1 MNQCKN
7 RRWVKLLAGAV
18 LALIVS
24 IGQAWAAALPLNA
37 PRGLAV
43 DAHGNLYVANQ
54 NGNQILVYGPEY
66 VQETAKTI
74 TQGISL
80 PTDVT
85 FDSQNN
91 IYVTNGGSN
100 SVTEY
105 LPNHTQYSVGT
116 ITNGINNP
124 WAVAVDPLGNV
135 YVSNNFAIVTIYSL
149 IDPNNQFG
157 RQEVAS
163 YTTPFPVYGIA
174 AHGPSFAWGSVN
186 FFNLDIASLV
196 LTGQVGNYG
205 VYGGGAAGEAL
216 ALAYDKA
223 GDLYVGNATG
233 ELQLCKNGTFAVS
246 TLAQVGFSINGI
258 AVDGARGRIYLSSES
273 ANQIAVFS
281 TQGQLIKVIQ

>member
-1 MNQCKN
+1 MNQCKTC
-7 RRWVKLLAGAV
+7 RWAKLVAATA

-24 IGQAWAAALPLNA
+24 IGQASAATLPLNA

-54 NGNQILVYGPEY
+54 NANDVLVYSPEY

-85 FDSQNN
+85 FDSRNN

-105 LPNHTQYSVGT
+105 LPNRTQYSMGT

-124 WAVAVDPLGNV
+124 WAIAIDPIGNV
-135 YVSNNFAIVTIYSL
+135 YVSNNFATVTIYSL
-149 IDPNNQFG
+149 VDPNNEFG

-163 YTTPFPVYGIA
+163 YTTPFQLYGIA
-174 AHGPSFAWGSVN
+174 AHGSSFAWGSVN
-186 FFNLDIASLV
+186 YFNLDIASLV

-205 VYGGGAAGEAL
+205 VYGGGGAAEAL
-216 ALAYDKA
+216 
-223 GDLYVGNATG
+223 
-233 ELQLCKNGTFAVS
+233 
-246 TLAQVGFSINGI
+246 GF
-258 AVDGARGRIYLSSES
+258 R
-273 ANQIAVFS
+273 
-281 TQGQLIKVIQ
+281 